1 MNASSLGD
9 TRSKRTIP
17 CLNKMY
23 SPAIK
28 YTLKI
33 YKILVGNQLISMCY
47 YIVYLKGFIKIN
59 KFSGQTEN
67 ASTQTK
73 GLYRRQFD

>member
-17 CLNKMY
+17 CLNKIY

-28 YTLKI
+28 YTLKS
-33 YKILVGNQLISMCY
+33 ILVRNQLMSMCY

-73 GLYRRQFD
+73 RLYKAI